1 MEGKQ
6 EPMVK
11 KSRRHFTAEQKAAI
25 VRRHLVDKVPV
36 SDLCDELK
44 IQPSMPYTWQK
55 AVVDGAARA
64 FEAPAERGRGSTRES
79 ELSKRI
85 EQLEAK
91 LAKKDAIIAEISEEY
106 VTLKKELGEP

>member
-25 VRRHLVDKVPV
+25 VRRHLVDKVAV
-36 SDLCDELK
+36 SDLCDEYK
-44 IQPSMPYTWQK
+44 IQPSMLYTWQK
-55 AVVDGAARA
+55 ALMDGAARA
-64 FEAPAERGRGSTRES
+64 FEGSSDRGRSGSREA
-79 ELSKRI
+79 ELAKRI

-91 LAKKDAIIAEISEEY
+91 LAKKDAIIADIS
-106 VTLKKELGEP
+106 